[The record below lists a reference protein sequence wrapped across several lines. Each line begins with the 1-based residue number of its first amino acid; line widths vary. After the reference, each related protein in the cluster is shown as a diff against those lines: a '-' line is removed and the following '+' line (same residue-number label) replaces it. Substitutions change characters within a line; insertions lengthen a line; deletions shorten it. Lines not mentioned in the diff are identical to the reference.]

1 MKEDAKNLWHA
12 LDEGTVFQKLNSTE
26 QGLEEKEVK
35 KRLKAYGLNTLHFN
49 IKETIPRILLR
60 QLHSPIVYV
69 LIVSGLLAFLLG
81 KWTDCFVVFSVV
93 VLNTLIGFIQEF
105 KAHKTI
111 RSLTS
116 MIPQQTTALRNSD
129 IKVVSSSHIVPGDIV
144 SLQAGDRISAD
155 IRLFFI
161 KNLQCDESVL
171 TGESTP
177 THKRIGPSLPDALIP
192 ERKCMAFN
200 GTFVTSGT
208 GLGIVVATGMKTE
221 FGRISELIEQ
231 VPTLET
237 PLSITIRKVAG
248 WITIGVLLISIAML
262 IIGYLRGSNFF
273 DAGLAAIA
281 LAVAAIPEGLPAIVT
296 ITSSIGIRRMA
307 RKQAIIRQLP
317 AVEAL
322 GSTTIICTDKTGT
335 LTSNEMTVQRIW
347 TPSGDAFVSGAGY
360 CLEGDFFSNEPP
372 NHREIDA
379 LLRAGI
385 LCSDA
390 SLDENPT
397 GWVPI
402 GDPTE
407 IAFVVAGRKK
417 GLLEDTLRR
426 DWKRIDLIPFEPER
440 KIMATLN
447 ASPDNQYSLFI
458 KGAPEEI
465 LNACADTVDSAQ
477 VLGHVNFMAKE
488 GMRVLAVAKKEFVS
502 TVSQINEQ
510 EIKSGCT
517 FMGLVGMID
526 PPRKE
531 VYQALKSCR
540 EAGIIIKMITG
551 DYPVTAEAI
560 AKDLGLLGHGK
571 VITGQEINLF
581 TEEDWQR
588 VPFENHVFARVSP
601 EHKLKLVEI
610 FQRAGHVVAMT
621 GDGVNDAPALK
632 RADIGI
638 AMGIKGTAVAKEA
651 SDMILADDNFAS
663 IEAAVEEGRHVY
675 DNLVKSLAFV
685 LPTSLGQSLVIFFA
699 VLFLPLENGQLI
711 HPMSPVQIL
720 WVNLVV
726 AVALSLS
733 LAFEPPEPSIMKQ
746 PPRKKNAPILNG
758 FLLFKTFAVSILM
771 AISTIALFLWDY
783 NSEIAKGTL
792 QSTALSGAQ
801 TTAVTTIMLFQIFY
815 LFYCRTLREQVGK
828 SNFLSNPY
836 VFLGVGLVL
845 LAQAAFI
852 YMPFMHRLFR
862 SSNLN
867 FKALLICTLVA
878 LLIVPIM
885 ALEKI
890 LRRKLT
896 KKEQA

>member
-1 MKEDAKNLWHA
+1 MKEDAKILWHA
-12 LDEGTVFQKLNSTE
+12 LDSKAIFQELNSTE
-26 QGLEEKEVK
+26 RGLEEQEVK
-35 KRLKAYGLNTLHFN
+35 KRLKSYGPNILHF
-49 IKETIPRILLR
+49 KTTETIPRIFLR

-69 LIVSGLLAFLLG
+69 LIASALLALVLG
-81 KWTDCFVVFSVV
+81 KWMDSIVVFSVV
-93 VLNTLIGFIQEF
+93 ALNTLIGFIQEF

-111 RSLTS
+111 KSLTS
-116 MIPQQTTALRNSD
+116 MIPQQTTVVRNNDAQLVASP
-129 IKVVSSSHIVPGDIV
+129 HIVPGDVV

-171 TGESTP
+171 TGESLP
-177 THKRIGPSLPDALIP
+177 MRKRIEPSPPDALLP
-192 ERKCMAFN
+192 ERRCMAFN

-208 GLGIVVATGMKTE
+208 GLGIVVTTGVKTE
-221 FGRISELIEQ
+221 FGKISELIEQ
-231 VPTLET
+231 VHALET
-237 PLSITIRKVAG
+237 PLSLTIRKATR
-248 WITIGVLLISIAML
+248 WITMGVLLISIAL
-262 IIGYLRGSNFF
+262 FIIGYLRGSHFF

-296 ITSSIGIRRMA
+296 ITSSIGVRRMA

-335 LTSNEMTVQRIW
+335 LTGNEMTVQRVW

-360 CLEGDFFSNEPP
+360 ALEGDFFSQGPL

-379 LLRAGI
+379 LLKAGI

-397 GWVPI
+397 GWIPI

-407 IAFVVAGRKK
+407 IALVVAGRKK

-447 ASPDNQYSLFI
+447 VSPDNQYCLFI

-465 LNACADTVDSAQ
+465 LSVCTDIVDAAK
-477 VLGHVNFMAKE
+477 VLEHVSSMAKE
-488 GMRVLAVAKKEFVS
+488 GMRIIAVAKKKLAKG
-502 TVSQINEQ
+502 TSQIREE

-517 FMGLVGMID
+517 FLGLAGITD

-540 EAGIIIKMITG
+540 EAGITIKMITG
-551 DYPVTAEAI
+551 DHPITAEAI
-560 AKDLGLLGHGK
+560 AKGLGLLGHGK
-571 VITGQEINLF
+571 VIMGQEINHF

-588 VPFENHVFARVSP
+588 IPFENHVFARVSP
-601 EHKLKLVEI
+601 EHKLKLVEA

-632 RADIGI
+632 QADIGI
-638 AMGIKGTAVAKEA
+638 AMGIRGTAVSKEA

-663 IEAAVEEGRHVY
+663 IEAAVEEGRHAY
-675 DNLVKSLAFV
+675 DNLIKSLAFV

-699 VLFLPLENGQLI
+699 VLFLPLEHGQQL

-733 LAFEPPEPSIMKQ
+733 LAFEPPEPNIMKQ
-746 PPRKKNAPILNG
+746 PPRKKSAPIFNG
-758 FLLFKTFAVSILM
+758 FLFFKIFTVSILM
-771 AISTIALFLWDY
+771 AISTILLFLWNY
-783 NSEIAKGTL
+783 HTEIAKGTL
-792 QSTALSGAQ
+792 QNTALSEAQ

-815 LFYCRTLREQVGK
+815 LFHCRSLRGQVSK
-828 SNFLSNPY
+828 LNFLSNPY
-836 VFLGVGLVL
+836 VFLGVGIVL
-845 LAQAAFI
+845 FAQTAFI
-852 YMPFMHRLFR
+852 YMPLMNRLFH
-862 SSNLN
+862 SSSLN
-867 FKALLICTLVA
+867 FQALLICILVA
-878 LLIVPIM
+878 FLIVPIM
-885 ALEKI
+885 ALERFF
-890 LRRKLT
+890 RRKL
-896 KKEQA
+896 KKK